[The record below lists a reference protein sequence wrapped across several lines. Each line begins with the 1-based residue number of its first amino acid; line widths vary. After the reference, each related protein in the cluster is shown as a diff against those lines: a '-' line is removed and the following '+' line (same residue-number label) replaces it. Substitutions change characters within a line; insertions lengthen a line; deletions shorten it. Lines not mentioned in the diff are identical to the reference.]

1 MFSRII
7 DGKEH
12 TFGVSGKLWRNG
24 LVMYDHQTNTL
35 WSGITGEGLVGPLKG
50 KRLTIRTAVP
60 KVRWKNWRTAYPNS
74 RILTHYGFQDF
85 DSDQYAE
92 YHFGIQTGLFAP
104 EHTNDALPPKS
115 LVLALRLGDHARA
128 YPLEVFKHT
137 KVLNDT
143 VQDKALVVYRDPS
156 SEASAVYDRMVDG
169 TALTFTPGTVWTTIN
184 DTATG
189 STWNILTG
197 KAVAGPHKGKQL
209 RRVPHYYIYWFA
221 WVDFYPK
228 TTLYASET
236 KQGQRK

>member
-1 MFSRII
+1 MI

-60 KVRWKNWRTAYPNS
+60 KVRWKDWRTAHPNS
-74 RILTHYGFQDF
+74 RILTHYGFQ
-85 DSDQYAE
+85 
-92 YHFGIQTGLFAP
+92 TGLFAP
-104 EHTNDALPPKS
+104 EQTNDALPPKS
-115 LVLALRLGDHARA
+115 LVLALRLGEHARA

-143 VQDKALVVYRDPS
+143 VQGTPLVVYRDPA
-156 SEASAVYDRMVDG
+156 SEASAVFDRRVDG
-169 TALTFTPGTVWTTIN
+169 TPLIFTPGTVWTTLQ

-197 KAVAGPHKGKQL
+197 KAVAGPHTGKQL
-209 RRVPHYYIYWFA
+209 RRIPHHYIYWFA

-228 TTLYASET
+228 TTLYTPEET
-236 KQGQRK
+236 KAQGK